1 MPRKFPPW
9 ETKTQRSGG
18 GDPPPPRGQVHLV
31 NLFGLRDLGA
41 TKAENASRKESLRH
55 GKNGTPSRREANFHQ
70 NVRCQKDGPKMA
82 PRSPKMAQD
91 GPNMASRWLQDGFK
105 TAHMAPRW
113 LQDGPQWPLHGPKM
127 APDGLR
133 RPLGGPRWPK
143 TGPKWP
149 QDGLQTLHDRRKMT
163 PISLLHNIYLLNACQ
178 LPGRLL
184 KMGRPFAF
192 VGFRWSIFRYN

>member
-1 MPRKFPPW
+1 
-9 ETKTQRSGG
+9 
-18 GDPPPPRGQVHLV
+18 
-31 NLFGLRDLGA
+31 
-41 TKAENASRKESLRH
+41 
-55 GKNGTPSRREANFHQ
+55 
-70 NVRCQKDGPKMA
+70 MA

-113 LQDGPQWPLHGPKM
+113 LQDGPQWPLRGPKM

-149 QDGLQTLHDRRKMT
+149 QDGLQLLHDRRKLT

-192 VGFRWSIFRYN
+192 VGFRWFPFVFVDRRPFAFVGFRWFPLVCTNWGGEGGREGRFQVPTELGTMVPGRLETLPTSSEKGGRRHWRSH